1 MSFKKC
7 HVIPLEPRK
16 LAKLKKTQSD
26 QQVMEQL
33 DREIFIGVNCTTKK
47 KKTLFSMSKTNFER
61 KQNT

>member
-7 HVIPLEPRK
+7 HVIALEPRK

-33 DREIFIGVNCTTKK
+33 DREIFIGVNCTK

-61 KQNT
+61 KQKT